1 MSKYIALSGDL
12 IFYKNII
19 DYQPS
24 NIVHIS
30 ICNKKHLLHIFF
42 FQRDVYLSTLHL
54 IKNFFSFRADM
65 SRDKNR

>member
-24 NIVHIS
+24 NIDKTDDIQGNNVEI
-30 ICNKKHLLHIFF
+30 ITFF
-42 FQRDVYLSTLHL
+42 APEKLQKTP
-54 IKNFFSFRADM
+54 
-65 SRDKNR
+65 

>member
-24 NIVHIS
+24 NFVHIS
-30 ICNKKHLLHIFF
+30 IYDEKHLHIDLFF
-42 FQRDVYLSTLHL
+42 FNVMCT
-54 IKNFFSFRADM
+54 
-65 SRDKNR
+65 

>member
-24 NIVHIS
+24 NFVHIS
-30 ICNKKHLLHIFF
+30 ICDEKHLHIDLFF
-42 FQRDVYLSTLHL
+42 FNVMCT
-54 IKNFFSFRADM
+54 
-65 SRDKNR
+65 